1 MDKVLEARGLTL
13 NEYLKL
19 SNGIMKI
26 PYTQR
31 PYEWGKIQI
40 TRLYNDFF
48 NAHHHKADQH
58 ILNFITLF
66 KEKDYIN
73 IYDGQQRTVSSIIII
88 CALLHKMKEIPG
100 YDEEYR
106 NGVER
111 DYIVTK
117 NYRTKDIQYKL
128 NFEDDEVNT
137 FFREYIVAGKQD
149 IDLSNLTEQQKTLM
163 SNYKIVRGLIE
174 GTFPNLTDASELE
187 HFIDS
192 ITQKVFVI
200 VLETSSEDIA
210 NQMFETLNNTG
221 KKIADFY
228 VLKNQLIRVL
238 SEEEVKSDWDE
249 IEKNLDGI
257 SKGKFLVAYVAT
269 FNGKT
274 SESGAYKAIEKNGK
288 LKDTTSARE
297 TLRELKKA
305 SEAYLYLQTPLARY
319 EHDKV
324 ALNNFYS
331 LVETLT
337 MVSANQYKTVIV
349 SMELKNYKLAE
360 INQVLKS
367 LLNLHIRN
375 IFISQAPA
383 NTLEQFYP
391 SLAQSIYKNNM
402 TLTEVLQVIDNKMY
416 KGESLKKSFMN
427 RLIKSST
434 DKKVIRYI
442 LREIYNYDNQDEVK
456 VFDNAQHVNLEHIL
470 PQSPKENSEWF
481 SIFKVE
487 EEREM
492 YTESIGNLTVLLGTK
507 NSSGGNQDFE
517 YKKNV
522 YKDSAIKHNQQL
534 ATVDNWNEKA
544 IKNRA
549 EKLYETFIKIW

>member
-73 IYDGQQRTVSSIIII
+73 IYDGQQRTVSSIIIL

-163 SNYKIVRGLIE
+163 SNYKIVRELIE
-174 GTFPNLTDASELE
+174 GTFPNLTDSSELE

-228 VLKNQLIRVL
+228 VLKNQLIRSL

-257 SKGKFLVAYVAT
+257 SKGKFLVAYVSV

-274 SESGAYKAIEKNGK
+274 SEAGAYKAIEKNGK
-288 LKDTTSARE
+288 LKDTISSRE
-297 TLRELKKA
+297 TLKELKKA

-331 LVETLT
+331 LVETLM

-349 SMELKNYKLAE
+349 AMELKNYKLAE

-470 PQSPKENSEWF
+470 A
-481 SIFKVE
+481 V
-487 EEREM
+487 
-492 YTESIGNLTVLLGTK
+492 TK
-507 NSSGGNQDFE
+507 R
-517 YKKNV
+517 K
-522 YKDSAIKHNQQL
+522 
-534 ATVDNWNEKA
+534 
-544 IKNRA
+544 
-549 EKLYETFIKIW
+549 